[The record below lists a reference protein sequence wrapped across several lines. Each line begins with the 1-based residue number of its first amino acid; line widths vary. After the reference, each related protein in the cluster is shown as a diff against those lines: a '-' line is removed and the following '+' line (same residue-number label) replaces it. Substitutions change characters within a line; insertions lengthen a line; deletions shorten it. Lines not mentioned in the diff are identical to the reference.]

1 MLNLIKML
9 GSTIYWKIVVHED
22 PEMKKPKK
30 SIKSTLKN
38 VWAYTVACVCGIL
51 ELFTQPV
58 VWMAIISVL
67 MFMFRDPI
75 ANFFRQVVNM
85 CWGR

>member
-1 MLNLIKML
+1 
-9 GSTIYWKIVVHED
+9 
-22 PEMKKPKK
+22 MKKPKK

-38 VWAYTVACVCGIL
+38 VWEYITAYVCGIL

-58 VWMAIISVL
+58 VWIAIISVL
-67 MFMFRDPI
+67 IFVFRDPI

-85 CWGR
+85 YWGH

>member
-1 MLNLIKML
+1 M
-9 GSTIYWKIVVHED
+9 E

-38 VWAYTVACVCGIL
+38 IREYIAAYVCGIL

-58 VWMAIISVL
+58 VWIVIISVL
-67 MFMFRDPI
+67 IFVFRDPI
-75 ANFFRQVVNM
+75 ISFFRRVIGM